1 MRNKKA
7 PIKEDA
13 TNEQSAPTFS
23 APVFLGC
30 NEVAKNNYIYSVQAL
45 FNEAQAIAE
54 ILRAKGLPVDK
65 GTITDSLTMRKV
77 ISTGAEVETCEN
89 CEHLDEAFKKMVH
102 DELESMKSQMIKDK
116 LERSMRADLEAMKD
130 EILQERTKFD
140 EINNQEKFR
149 NLFVFANGTFGL
161 PEDLERLAEEAT
173 GFWIRT
179 EEQFA
184 AWQDHKQAAAAITR
198 FLQHF
203 PNSVW
208 PSTMQEIGNLFKSKE
223 DGSGELEPQ
232 FVDYSLYI

>member
-1 MRNKKA
+1 MSNKKA

-13 TNEQSAPTFS
+13 TNEQSKPMLGE
-23 APVFLGC
+23 PVFLGC
-30 NEVAKNNYIYSVQAL
+30 NEVAKNDYIYSVQAL
-45 FNEAQAIAE
+45 FKEAQAIAE
-54 ILRAKGLPVDK
+54 ILRAKGLPVEE
-65 GTITDSLTMRKV
+65 GTITDCLTMRKDV
-77 ISTGAEVETCEN
+77 KEEIFEN

-102 DELESMKSQMIKDK
+102 NELEGLKSQMIKDTV
-116 LERSMRADLEAMKD
+116 ERSMRADLEAMKD
-130 EILQERTKFD
+130 EILKERTKFD

-149 NLFVFANGTFGL
+149 KLFVFANGTFGL

-184 AWQDHKQAAAAITR
+184 AWQDHKLAAAAITR
-198 FLQHF
+198 FLKHF

-208 PSTMQEIGNLFKSKE
+208 PRTMQEIGNLFKSKE